1 MAAIAELEL
10 DLSYSSDK
18 VSVRLFA
25 PEWDDEQ
32 RTWSCK
38 FEISEPIG
46 VKREIFGVSSLQAL
60 IHGAK
65 TLSAYLYGS
74 DLYKN
79 GDLGIYGQFGG
90 SLSIPAPQVML
101 DRAPFPF

>member
-1 MAAIAELEL
+1 MAEIAAFEL
-10 DLSYSSDK
+10 DLSYTAEK

-25 PEWDDEQ
+25 PEWDEEQ
-32 RTWSCK
+32 KTWACK
-38 FEISEPIG
+38 FEISEPI
-46 VKREIFGVSSLQAL
+46 KMERSIYGVSSLQAL
-60 IHGAK
+60 ILGAK

-79 GDLGIYGQFGG
+79 GELGIYGQFGG

>member
-1 MAAIAELEL
+1 MAEIAAVEL
-10 DLSYSSDK
+10 DLSYTAAK
-18 VSVRLFA
+18 VGVRLFA
-25 PEWDDEQ
+25 PEWDEEQ
-32 RTWSCK
+32 ETWSCR
-38 FEISEPIG
+38 FEVGEPIN
-46 VKREIFGVSSLQAL
+46 VEREIYGVSSLQAL
-60 IHGAK
+60 FLGAK

-79 GDLGIYGQFGG
+79 GELGIYGQFGG

>member
-1 MAAIAELEL
+1 MAEIAAVEL
-10 DLSYSSDK
+10 DLSYTAAK
-18 VSVRLFA
+18 VGVRLFA
-25 PEWDDEQ
+25 PEWDEEQ
-32 RTWSCK
+32 KTWSCR
-38 FEISEPIG
+38 FEIGEPIN
-46 VKREIFGVSSLQAL
+46 VEREIYGVSSLQAL
-60 IHGAK
+60 LLGAK

-79 GDLGIYGQFGG
+79 GELGIYGQFGG

>member
-1 MAAIAELEL
+1 MTEIAAVDL
-10 DLSYSSDK
+10 DLSYTAEK

-25 PEWDDEQ
+25 PEWDEEHG
-32 RTWSCK
+32 TWSCR
-38 FEISEPIG
+38 FEISEPLDVQRKIY
-46 VKREIFGVSSLQAL
+46 GVSSLQAL
-60 IHGAK
+60 TLCLK

-79 GDLGIYGQFGG
+79 GELGVYGQFGG
-90 SLSIPAPQVML
+90 NLSVPAPQAML

>member
-1 MAAIAELEL
+1 MTEIAAVDL
-10 DLSYSSDK
+10 DLSYTAEK

-25 PEWDDEQ
+25 PEWDEEHG
-32 RTWSCK
+32 TWSCR
-38 FEISEPIG
+38 FEISEPLDVERKIY
-46 VKREIFGVSSLQAL
+46 GVSSLQAL
-60 IHGAK
+60 TLGVK

-79 GDLGIYGQFGG
+79 GELGVYGQFGG
-90 SLSIPAPQVML
+90 SLSIPAPQAVL

>member
-1 MAAIAELEL
+1 MTEIAAVDL
-10 DLSYSSDK
+10 DLSYTAEK

-25 PEWDDEQ
+25 PEWDEEHG
-32 RTWSCK
+32 TWSCR
-38 FEISEPIG
+38 FEISEPLDLERTIY
-46 VKREIFGVSSLQAL
+46 GVSSLQAL
-60 IHGAK
+60 TLCVK

-79 GDLGIYGQFGG
+79 GELGVYGQFGG
-90 SLSIPAPQVML
+90 SLSIPAPQAML

>member
-1 MAAIAELEL
+1 MTEIAAVEL
-10 DLSYSSDK
+10 DLSYTAEK

-25 PEWDDEQ
+25 PEWDEELG
-32 RTWSCK
+32 TWSCR
-38 FEISEPIG
+38 FEISEPINDER
-46 VKREIFGVSSLQAL
+46 KIYGVSSLQAL
-60 IHGAK
+60 ILGAK

-79 GDLGIYGQFGG
+79 GELGIYGQFGG
-90 SLSIPAPQVML
+90 SLSIPAPQAML

>member
-1 MAAIAELEL
+1 MTEIAAVEL
-10 DLSYSSDK
+10 DLSYTAEK

-25 PEWDDEQ
+25 PEWDEELG
-32 RTWSCK
+32 TWSCR
-38 FEISEPIG
+38 FEISEPIN
-46 VKREIFGVSSLQAL
+46 VERKIYGVSSLQAL
-60 IHGAK
+60 ILGAK

-79 GDLGIYGQFGG
+79 GELGIYGQFGG
-90 SLSIPAPQVML
+90 SLSIPAPQAML